1 MIRTDAGM
9 STARFCKIIDMPERT
24 WRRWQ
29 AKARAQLP
37 VKGPWPAPVAEANEP
52 YLVKQAEAHPAWGH
66 RKVWAM
72 TRHDGCVLSGST
84 ALRVLRRRGLTL
96 PAHYTRERRSLAAA
110 RRAAF
115 LNQPTGPNQVWQL
128 DFSEFETS
136 TGGTWRIAGCT
147 DYWSKYELGW
157 HIALTANQHDAIA
170 AVALAIVEAQA
181 LAGESLLDAVTDKTT
196 GEIRPVVVVTDNG
209 GPFRSHRFAD
219 FISSRR
225 DVEHVRT
232 KIKTPGQNGVRERAF
247 RDVEVRA
254 ALPRGHHRWRSAGRA
269 RRRVPGRVQHDP
281 TARSPRLEPTPR
293 RPPRPRPTRHTQ
305 LSRPRNP
312 ANSLTQD
319 RSLTHLRMRA

>member
-29 AKARAQLP
+29 ARARVQLP

-52 YLVKQAEAHPAWGH
+52 YLVKHAEAHPAWGH

-147 DYWSKYELGW
+147 DYWSKYEFGW

-170 AVALAIVEAQA
+170 AVQLAIVEAQA
-181 LAGESLLDAVTDKTT
+181 LAGASLLDAVTDKTT

-219 FISSRR
+219 YISSRR

-247 RDVEVRA
+247 GTLKYERLYREDITDGALLAEHADAFRVEFNTIRPHEALAWNRPRDVH
-254 ALPRGHHRWRSAGRA
+254 LGHA
-269 RRRVPGRVQHDP
+269 RPETPNFPDQEI
-281 TARSPRLEPTPR
+281 LPTP
-293 RPPRPRPTRHTQ
+293 
-305 LSRPRNP
+305 
-312 ANSLTQD
+312 
-319 RSLTHLRMRA
+319 

>member
-29 AKARAQLP
+29 ARARAQLP

-52 YLVKQAEAHPAWGH
+52 YLVKHAEAHPAWGH

-147 DYWSKYELGW
+147 DYCGGLD
-157 HIALTANQHDAIA
+157 ILDVDLF
-170 AVALAIVEAQA
+170 AVLDLCVVDRCV
-181 LAGESLLDAVTDKTT
+181 LAGESMGALVLL
-196 GEIRPVVVVTDNG
+196 
-209 GPFRSHRFAD
+209 
-219 FISSRR
+219 
-225 DVEHVRT
+225 
-232 KIKTPGQNGVRERAF
+232 
-247 RDVEVRA
+247 RA
-254 ALPRGHHRWRSAGRA
+254 AVEQPH
-269 RRRVPGRVQHDP
+269 
-281 TARSPRLEPTPR
+281 
-293 RPPRPRPTRHTQ
+293 
-305 LSRPRNP
+305 
-312 ANSLTQD
+312 
-319 RSLTHLRMRA
+319 